1 LWRRQRA
8 NIFHGAQVTPSSIR
22 AHFYNFFCH
31 GARART
37 RGRPGNVAGAAV
49 VQRQRTKR
57 RMFTE
62 RPHVLTTQER
72 RDTLH
77 KLCVPGRVRVA
88 TERYLQITP
97 GSAGDAGARNV
108 AGGARVSQDGEVL

>member
-8 NIFHGAQVTPSSIR
+8 NIFHGAQVTPSSSW
-22 AHFYNFFCH
+22 AHFYNLLCH
-31 GARART
+31 GASEHT
-37 RGRPGNVAGAAV
+37 RGRPGNVAGGAV

-62 RPHVLTTQER
+62 SPHFLTTQER

-77 KLCVPGRVRVA
+77 KLCVPGRKRVA
-88 TERYLQITP
+88 TKRYLQITP
-97 GSAGDAGARNV
+97 GSAGGAGARND
-108 AGGARVSQDGEVL
+108 AGGARVSQDGEVP